1 MDSQNVLPNTKLGKN
16 QFLNRHSELKKF
28 QPDTAQATKDHL
40 YDFLK
45 RYRMVYV
52 KPNNGTGGRG
62 IFKVEY
68 SSKGGYRYQINETK
82 KKFETYDELYR
93 TMSKLFGDSKHLV
106 QRGIHLLT
114 SKGRPFDI
122 RIMVQKNLR
131 GDWENTGIIGRV
143 AHPDKI
149 VTNYHRGG
157 TPTEI
162 SKLLKEYMKK
172 EQVPDYVA
180 KLNRLGLEVAEY
192 METGYPKVTAIGV
205 DIALDGVLK
214 PWILEV
220 NTKPDA
226 SIFKKLDDKSIYR
239 KIWKY
244 KKANRILVRRKNLG
258 SSSTSKPLTRV

>member
-1 MDSQNVLPNTKLGKN
+1 MDSQNVLPNTKLGKT

-68 SSKGGYRYQINETK
+68 SSKGRYRYQINETK

-93 TMSKLFGDSKHLV
+93 TMSKHFGDTKHLV

-162 SKLLKEYMKK
+162 SKLLKEYLKK

-180 KLNRLGLEVAEY
+180 KLNRLGHEIAEY

-205 DIALDGVLK
+205 DIALDSELK

-244 KKANRILVRRKNLG
+244 KKANRITLRRRSVDNSLK
-258 SSSTSKPLTRV
+258 SQPLTRV